1 MLDKVLK
8 TSVWIDELVSA
19 GNGEIAI
26 ELPPF
31 GQPIVLY

>member
-8 TSVWIDELVSA
+8 TSTWIDELAAA
-19 GNGEIAI
+19 GDVKIRV

-31 GQPIVLY
+31 GKPIVLY